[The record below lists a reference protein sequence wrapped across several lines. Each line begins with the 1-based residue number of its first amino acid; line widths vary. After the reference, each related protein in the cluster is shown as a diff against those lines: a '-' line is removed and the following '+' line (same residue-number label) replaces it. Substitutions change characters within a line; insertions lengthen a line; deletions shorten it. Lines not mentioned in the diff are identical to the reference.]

1 MGQSLNS
8 LWAEQ
13 FFLRHKDTRAI
24 HGSLPSSATARVIA
38 GAAHGV
44 AVNAKKRPK
53 SVGFAGDCGLD
64 SSYLAHAG
72 KTAVRPHLPFIRS
85 ISPAMLATTS
95 ADLLLISIIFF
106 GVSTITAHQL
116 SSPILASYLV
126 AYALVGIQV
135 GRYPNSA
142 TSAHSFSSQA
152 EAVAIATLLAILA
165 LALSPTN
172 NTNALALFLWSGG
185 NWLAL
190 SVWHEVKRSRNKAAS
205 GIRRVMII
213 GSPAM
218 GQVLFDNLRQ
228 TDSVRDV
235 REFLLD
241 RCLLEPHGAVLMGR
255 IARQACIDEVI
266 IATEQPTIIKA
277 ALGAAKS
284 NCLDAY
290 VAFDLSGT
298 QMLACENVSGVSL
311 LKVSE
316 HRLPE
321 WTLTGK
327 RVFDVAFSSVSLGIL
342 LPILALIGLLIKIES
357 PGPALYRAERVGR
370 KGRRFTCYKF
380 RTMVHAADAMKQGLR
395 RHNQRRGAFFKIADD
410 PRTTR
415 IGRYLRRYSIDE
427 LPQLWNVLRG
437 DMSLVGPRPH
447 PPDDVAQYSI
457 GDLRRLDFVP
467 GMTGLWQVIARQD
480 PSFQRCVDLD
490 VEYIERWSL
499 SLDFR
504 ILCRTIGVVLQG
516 TGA

>member
-1 MGQSLNS
+1 M
-8 LWAEQ
+8 
-13 FFLRHKDTRAI
+13 
-24 HGSLPSSATARVIA
+24 
-38 GAAHGV
+38 
-44 AVNAKKRPK
+44 
-53 SVGFAGDCGLD
+53 
-64 SSYLAHAG
+64 
-72 KTAVRPHLPFIRS
+72 
-85 ISPAMLATTS
+85 TS

-126 AYALVGIQV
+126 AYALVGIQ
-135 GRYPNSA
+135 GSRYPNSA

-172 NTNALALFLWSGG
+172 TSTLPLFLWSGG

-190 SVWHEVKRSRNKAAS
+190 SVWHEIRRSHNKTAS
-205 GIRRVMII
+205 GIRRVMIV
-213 GSPAM
+213 GNPAM

-228 TDSVRDV
+228 TNSVRDV
-235 REFLLD
+235 QEFLLD
-241 RCLLEPHGAVLMGR
+241 RCLLEPHGAMLMSR
-255 IARQACIDEVI
+255 VARQACIDEVI
-266 IATEQPTIIKA
+266 IATEEPTIIKTALRA
-277 ALGAAKS
+277 ARL
-284 NCLDAY
+284 NRLDAY
-290 VAFDLSGT
+290 VAFDLSGM
-298 QMLACENVSGVSL
+298 QMFACENISGVTL

-316 HRLPE
+316 HSLPE

-327 RVFDVAFSSVSLGIL
+327 RVIDVALSSISLVVL

-370 KGRRFTCYKF
+370 KGRRFACYKF
-380 RTMVHAADAMKQGLR
+380 RTMVHAADAMKQDLR
-395 RHNQRRGAFFKIADD
+395 QLNQRNGAFFKIAGD

-415 IGRYLRRYSIDE
+415 IGRFLRQYSIDE

-447 PPDDVAQYSI
+447 PPDDVARYNI
-457 GDLRRLDFVP
+457 EDMRRLDFVP
-467 GMTGLWQVIARQD
+467 GMTGLWQVTARQD

-490 VEYIERWSL
+490 VEYIESWSL